1 VTMSGG
7 FTSIHGGT
15 LVISLGCLLG
25 LWLLFFVLFNLFYQ
39 RYVVFRICLNRFSRA
54 ALLIK
59 WTEASLGKEE
69 TGEYLNFKLRDL
81 VWHEESRPYLG
92 MN

>member
-1 VTMSGG
+1 MFGG

-54 ALLIK
+54 TLLIK
-59 WTEASLGKEE
+59 WTNASLGKEE
-69 TGEYLNFKLRDL
+69 AAEYLNFEQQDL
-81 VWHEESRPYLG
+81 V
-92 MN
+92 